1 MALRQDHL
9 KGGFESGIQLHF
21 CVSLCLAN
29 CVVGMRFFVLHGLRG
44 RDLQSSSSVKGLS
57 AEVEAEAHIHEERL
71 DQCELATLNLDTHLL
86 TVSSSIFIFNRSLWR
101 GKDLES

>member
-1 MALRQDHL
+1 LPS
-9 KGGFESGIQLHF
+9 E
-21 CVSLCLAN
+21 LCCWNAI
-29 CVVGMRFFVLHGLRG
+29 FFVLHGLRG

-57 AEVEAEAHIHEERL
+57 VEVEAEGHIHEQRL

-86 TVSSSIFIFNRSLWR
+86 TVSSSIFISYRSLWR